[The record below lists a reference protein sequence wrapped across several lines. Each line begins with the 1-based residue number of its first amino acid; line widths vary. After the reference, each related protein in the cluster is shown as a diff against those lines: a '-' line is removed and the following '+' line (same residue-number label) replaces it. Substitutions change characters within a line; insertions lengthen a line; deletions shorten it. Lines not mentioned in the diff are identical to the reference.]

1 MKDTRY
7 DQLAGVLTGFST
19 RLQRGERVLIDAFD
33 VPDDIVIALIRAARA
48 RGAIPYVQVNRA
60 TISRE
65 LLRGA
70 TKEQYATT
78 ASLELGRMKK
88 MDAYIAVRGA
98 NNIFEASDVPADRA
112 RLVNGL
118 MRNVQNHRVE
128 KTKWVVLRWPTSAMA
143 QQAMM
148 STEAFED
155 FYFRVCTLDYSR
167 MTPGMAALKKLM
179 DRTDRVRIKG
189 PETDLRFSI
198 KGIGAVACGGLRN
211 IPDGEVFTAP
221 VRESVEGVLLY
232 NCASVY
238 QGVNFDRIRFR
249 FEKGRIVEAS
259 CNGDNRRLNAILDAD
274 AGARY
279 IGEFAIG
286 FNPHILQPMRD
297 TLFDEKIAGSFHFTP
312 GNAYE
317 SAGGNGNRSQ
327 IHWDIVCIQ
336 RPEYGGGEIWFDDV
350 LIRRNGRFVPVSLQ
364 KLNPEYLLGKR

>member
-19 RLQRGERVLIDAFD
+19 QLKRGERVLIDAFD
-33 VPDDIVIALIRAARA
+33 VPDDIVIALIRAARV
-48 RGAIPYVQVNRA
+48 RGALPYVQVNRA

-65 LLRGA
+65 MLRGA
-70 TKEQYATT
+70 TKDQVAT
-78 ASLELGRMKK
+78 AARLELARMKK

-118 MRNVQNHRVE
+118 MRKVQNHRVE

-148 STEAFED
+148 STEKFED
-155 FYFRVCTLDYSR
+155 FFFRVCTLDYSR

-211 IPDGEVFTAP
+211 IPDGEVFSAP
-221 VRESVEGVLLY
+221 VRESVEGTLLY

-238 QGVNFDRIRFR
+238 QGVNFDRIKFT
-249 FEKGRIVEAS
+249 FKGGKIVEAS

-274 AGARY
+274 PGARY

-286 FNPHILQPMRD
+286 FNPHILEPMRD

-350 LIRRNGRFVPVSLQ
+350 LIRRNGRFVPKSLQ
-364 KLNPEYLLGKR
+364 KLNPAYLLGKR